1 MNPTTGW
8 ALAGAALLTAY
19 LAYGLPGVALA
30 FTVIV
35 FWLLLQLGRV
45 LRVMRRAGQAPVGS
59 VPSAVMLHARL
70 REGMTMLELLPLAG
84 SLGRAED
91 GPEPEVYLWQDADGS
106 RVRAVFVN
114 GRLQRWTL
122 ERPGQGAAAS

>member
-1 MNPTTGW
+1 MNPITGW
-8 ALAGAALLTAY
+8 ALAGAALLSAY

-35 FWLLLQLGRV
+35 FWLLLQLGRT

-59 VPSAVMLHARL
+59 VPSAVMLNAKL

-106 RVRAVFVN
+106 CVRTVFVN
-114 GRLQRWTL
+114 GRLRRWALQRPAEGT
-122 ERPGQGAAAS
+122 GAS